1 MIKKTI
7 FTILIAML
15 SLYTFAQCPA
25 GQTEVSMD
33 ISTDNWGY
41 ETYLELVPIGS
52 ACGSGAAIFI
62 GGNSLVGCNANSATS
77 GGYSNNTTINA
88 GPWCLNNSASYDIL
102 SRDGYGDGGAG
113 FVVNLSTMPLYN
125 FSASAANETFTFTVT
140 PPPPIDDDADTDNNV
155 EENYNSEEQKPSKL
169 YPCGGQTMTPIFEN
183 WGSFSDPQ
191 NEDPTTERFV

>member
-1 MIKKTI
+1 MIKKAI

-15 SLYTFAQCPA
+15 SIYTFAQCPA

-33 ISTDNWGY
+33 ISTDGYGY
-41 ETYLELVPIGS
+41 EIYLELVPTGS

-102 SRDGYGDGGAG
+102 SRDG
-113 FVVNLSTMPLYN
+113 
-125 FSASAANETFTFTVT
+125 
-140 PPPPIDDDADTDNNV
+140 
-155 EENYNSEEQKPSKL
+155 
-169 YPCGGQTMTPIFEN
+169 
-183 WGSFSDPQ
+183 
-191 NEDPTTERFV
+191 